1 VAECKTAVAQL
12 NTVRPLKYLAELTEA
27 DFKAIESA
35 ITDPV
40 AHKRARHV
48 VGEVQRTSDA
58 VKALKAG
65 ELTLFGQL
73 MNASHASLRDDYEVT
88 GPELDCMAEE
98 AWKIDG
104 VIGSRMTGGGFGGCT
119 VSLVKEEAIDTFI
132 AQVGANYEKRIGI
145 KPDFYIAEIGDGATR
160 LA

>member
-1 VAECKTAVAQL
+1 
-12 NTVRPLKYLAELTEA
+12 LKYLAELTEA
-27 DFKAIESA
+27 EFKSIENA

-65 ELTLFGQL
+65 DVALFGKL

-132 AQVGANYEKRIGI
+132 KEVGAAYEAKIGI
-145 KPDFYIAEIGDGATR
+145 KPDFYIAEIGNGATR
-160 LA
+160 VE

>member
-1 VAECKTAVAQL
+1 M
-12 NTVRPLKYLAELTEA
+12 
-27 DFKAIESA
+27 
-35 ITDPV
+35 

-58 VKALKAG
+58 VKALKDG
-65 ELTLFGQL
+65 NLELFGKL
-73 MNASHASLRDDYEVT
+73 MNASHVSLRDDYEVT

-132 AQVGANYEKRIGI
+132 AQVGANYEARIGI

-160 LA
+160 VE

>member
-1 VAECKTAVAQL
+1 MGIAHIAVDFRLGHQSGHRIHHHHVNRVASDQGFGNLLITATERHQVEHFPFASSQL
-12 NTVRPLKYLAELTEA
+12 FALAP
-27 DFKAIESA
+27 S
-35 ITDPV
+35 V
-40 AHKRARHV
+40 
-48 VGEVQRTSDA
+48 
-58 VKALKAG
+58 
-65 ELTLFGQL
+65 GQL

-98 AWKIDG
+98 AWKIEG

-132 AQVGANYEKRIGI
+132 AQVGANYEARIGI

-160 LA
+160 VE